1 VRAKF
6 TLALYSDPNTPSPTK
21 FVQGVFF
28 SPLANHD
35 RLIVGFDAT
44 ARAKFTLA
52 LYSDPNTHPLRFEH
66 YDGYPKTGSGD

>member
-1 VRAKF
+1 VHSDLFRA
-6 TLALYSDPNTPSPTK
+6 TPSALNNLTK

-52 LYSDPNTHPLRFEH
+52 LYSDPNIPSLKIRAL
-66 YDGYPKTGSGD
+66 